1 MTKTNTQLSEIE
13 IEKEKEKE
21 KELSEV
27 KDDLFRK
34 IGRNL
39 INYQIIEQLLK
50 QLILSSRISGPI
62 SQLEEIQKQKSE
74 EVKVQ
79 TMGVL
84 AGKFI
89 ENTYQKPK
97 ESLIEQAEIKE
108 IHLSNAIYFDVGD
121 DVLESRKADLKKLTD
136 ERNNLAHHLLP
147 RLDLNSIESCLAM
160 SRELEAQL
168 EVQIKEIENLVSLI
182 KQIGNTLKEHANF
195 MNSEDGYK
203 LFELRLLQQSS
214 VIAMLLELS
223 ETQSRPD
230 GWTVL
235 DNSTRYLKENLADDL
250 AKIKQYEGCKTMKS
264 LILTSKLFDIL
275 EEPTKNGGTRLLYR
289 AKPDLTDIYH

>member
-1 MTKTNTQLSEIE
+1 MTNSNTQLSEI
-13 IEKEKEKE
+13 EKE

-34 IGRNL
+34 VGRNL

-50 QLILSSRISGPI
+50 QLILSSRISGPM
-62 SQLEEIQKQKSE
+62 SQLEEAQKQKSE

-84 AGKFI
+84 AGQFI

-97 ESLIEQAEIKE
+97 KSFNENVGIKE
-108 IHLSNAIYFDVGD
+108 THFSSSIYFDVSD
-121 DVLESRKADLKKLTD
+121 DTLESRKADLKRLTE

-160 SRELEAQL
+160 SRELDEQR
-168 EVQIKEIENLVSLI
+168 EVQVKEFENLTFLTN
-182 KQIGNTLKEHANF
+182 QIGNTLKEYADF
-195 MNSEDGYK
+195 MNSEDGLK
-203 LFELRLLQQSS
+203 LLELRRLQQSS
-214 VIAMLLELS
+214 VIGMLLDLS

-235 DNSTRYLKENLADDL
+235 DNSTRYIKNNLADDL
-250 AKIKQYEGCKTMKS
+250 VKIKQYEGCKTMKS
-264 LILTSKLFDIL
+264 LVITSELFDIL
-275 EEPTKNGGTRLLYR
+275 EESTKKGGTRVLYR
-289 AKPDLTDIYH
+289 AKPDLSHIYH

>member
-1 MTKTNTQLSEIE
+1 MTKTNTQLSEI
-13 IEKEKEKE
+13 EKEKE

-34 IGRNL
+34 VGRNL

-97 ESLIEQAEIKE
+97 ASSNEQTEVKE
-108 IHLSNAIYFDVGD
+108 THLSTSIYFDVSD
-121 DVLESRKADLKKLTD
+121 DVLESRKADLKRLTE

-147 RLDLNSIESCLAM
+147 RLDLDSIESCLAM
-160 SRELEAQL
+160 SRELDEQREL
-168 EVQIKEIENLVSLI
+168 QIKEIEHLVSLI
-182 KQIGNTLKEHANF
+182 KQIGNTLKEHADF

-203 LFELRLLQQSS
+203 LFELRHLQQSS
-214 VIAMLLELS
+214 VIGMLLELS
-223 ETQSRPD
+223 VTQSRSD

-235 DNSTRYLKENLADDL
+235 DNSTRYLRENLADDL

-264 LILTSKLFDIL
+264 LILTSELFDIL
-275 EEPTKNGGTRLLYR
+275 EEPTKKGGTRLLYR
-289 AKPDLTDIYH
+289 AKPDLSAIYH

>member
-1 MTKTNTQLSEIE
+1 MTNSNTQLS
-13 IEKEKEKE
+13 EKE

-34 IGRNL
+34 VGRNL

-50 QLILSSRISGPI
+50 QLILSSRISAPI

-84 AGKFI
+84 AGQFI
-89 ENTYQKPK
+89 ENIYQKPK
-97 ESLIEQAEIKE
+97 QSFNENVEIKE
-108 IHLSNAIYFDVGD
+108 THLSTSIYFDVSD
-121 DVLESRKADLKKLTD
+121 DVIESRKADLKRVTE

-160 SRELEAQL
+160 SRELDEQRERQTK
-168 EVQIKEIENLVSLI
+168 EVENLRSLAN
-182 KQIGNTLKEHANF
+182 QMGNTFKEHVDF

-203 LFELRLLQQSS
+203 LFELLLLQQSS
-214 VIAMLLELS
+214 VIKTLLELS
-223 ETQSRPD
+223 VTQSRSD
-230 GWTVL
+230 GWAVL
-235 DNSTRYLKENLADDL
+235 DKSARYLRENLADDL

-264 LILTSKLFDIL
+264 LILTSEVFDIS
-275 EEPTKNGGTRLLYR
+275 EEATKKGGTRLLYR
-289 AKPDLTDIYH
+289 AKPDLSAIYH